1 MKHIQDKINGQAW
14 IVLDKKKHLTARVHA
29 LYTKAGVVHVGIYDY
44 TKSHGKPGAGYQT
57 GSAGGYGYDKLT
69 AAMRG
74 LVIDGVKLTDHCGTD
89 KNTERI
95 LKQYHA
101 EIEKY
106 AGTIEDGEK
115 ILAKYLRRADK
126 IGARFANYSP
136 DKRRYNSLYLKS
148 GLDKLQMLGYT
159 VHQAL

>member
-14 IVLDKKKHLTARVHA
+14 IVLDKKKNIAARVHA

-44 TKSHGKPGAGYQT
+44 IKSHGKPGAGYQT

-74 LVIDGVKLTDHCGTD
+74 LVIDGVKLTDHCETD

-95 LKQYHA
+95 LKNYIKAHDNA
-101 EIEKY
+101 NDHGPLKESI
-106 AGTIEDGEK
+106 DGVYFK
-115 ILAKYLRRADK
+115 KAKK
-126 IGARFANYSP
+126 IGACFANYSP
-136 DKRRYNSLYLKS
+136 DKGRYNNLYLKS

-159 VHQAL
+159 VYQAL